1 MKPNI
6 RAHARRSINQ
16 GMQAKFAVRELKAGV
31 QFLADDQE
39 FIPFADLGHHPD
51 YGYYRLSEWPG
62 VVSECDAKN
71 PEKIHPLEPQPDDEQ
86 MFVWIDSDGDP
97 HNLGELWR
105 MADLYQ
111 ALHAALA
118 GEVES
123 DPIDELDDAWG
134 RNFTIARAVQEALTT
149 GYGNEPAQ
157 VANTIRTAARE
168 GRIRGATQDP
178 SGRWSLPKRQ
188 FRHWLIRSK
197 QERRGRPA
205 KTVEQDTPKHQPIIT
220 IEIPDHTGP
229 VLYMAGGITLT
240 RESFQAK
247 VPDARLYVD
256 IWQGA
261 DPKTGQMYQGWQWML
276 YYD

>member
-1 MKPNI
+1 MKQNI
-6 RAHARRSINQ
+6 RNHALKSIRN
-16 GMQAKFAVRELKAGV
+16 GMPATFDTVNRQPGV

-39 FIPFADLGHHPD
+39 FIPFCDLGYHPD
-51 YGYYRLSEWPG
+51 YGYYRLSVLPG
-62 VVSECDAKN
+62 VVSECDTEN
-71 PEKIHPLEPQPDDEQ
+71 PEKIHQLADPSDDEP
-86 MFVWIDSDGDP
+86 MFVWVDGDGDP
-97 HNLGELWR
+97 HLLGEEWR
-105 MADLYQ
+105 MADLFQ
-111 ALHAALA
+111 ALAAALA
-118 GEVES
+118 GKVEPE
-123 DPIDELDDAWG
+123 PISELDDAWG

-149 GYGNEPAQ
+149 GYGNQPEQ
-157 VANTIRTAARE
+157 MANTIRTAARE

-197 QERRGRPA
+197 QERRGRPKQEA
-205 KTVEQDTPKHQPIIT
+205 EPKPQPIIT

-229 VLYMAGGITLT
+229 VLNMAGGITLT

-256 IWQGA
+256 IWQGT
-261 DPKTGQMYQGWQWML
+261 DPETGQMYQGWRWMM

>member
-1 MKPNI
+1 MNI
-6 RAHARRSINQ
+6 RNHALQAIRN
-16 GMQAKFAVRELKAGV
+16 GMPAVFDVVNRQPGV

-39 FIPFADLGHHPD
+39 FIPFDDLGYHPD
-51 YGYYRLSEWPG
+51 YGYYRLSVLPG
-62 VVSECDAKN
+62 VTSECDAEN
-71 PEKIHPLEPQPDDEQ
+71 PEKIHLLEPQPDDEP
-86 MFVWIDSDGDP
+86 MFVWVDSDGDP
-97 HNLGELWR
+97 HHLGEMWR

-118 GEVES
+118 GKVEP
-123 DPIDELDDAWG
+123 DPISEFDDAWG
-134 RNFTIARAVQEALTT
+134 RNFTIARAVQEAMTT
-149 GYGNEPAQ
+149 GYGNQPEQ
-157 VANTIRTAARE
+157 MANTIRTAARE

-178 SGRWSLPKRQ
+178 TGRWSLPKRQ

-205 KTVEQDTPKHQPIIT
+205 KAVEQGTPKHQGIIT

-229 VLYMAGGITLT
+229 ILYMAGGIALT

-261 DPKTGQMYQGWQWML
+261 DPETGQMYQGWQWMM